1 MSDYE
6 LKRIN
11 ALPEASAIN
20 DSDVFAIDS
29 AAGTKKVA
37 WETLKGEVDA
47 DITEAVSN
55 KADADGT
62 YPDMAVG
69 SVLGTN
75 AITDTD
81 PYFLRPCASIGDR
94 EFDTLVG
101 GSLGWNQL
109 CNGSSVTVTS
119 GHKYYMIK
127 GGTKS
132 VGASDGTALTGLTS
146 GTDIVIDLTT
156 LFGAT
161 IADYIY
167 SLETA
172 TAGSG
177 VAWVRK
183 YLPNAYYAYCA
194 PTLKHVSGVSAHV
207 MTGFNQWD
215 EVWEVGGINNTTGE
229 PDTANNKIRSKNYC
243 ACFPSTAYYGKWGAK
258 VDGSDLYAWFYDDNK
273 AFISG
278 TNIGN
283 RAFTTPSNA
292 HYFKTSTYGAG
303 YVTYKNDICINLSD
317 ASKNGT
323 YEPYESHT
331 YPIDSTWTGMGVPK
345 LDSDNRLYFDG
356 DRYVSDGTVTERY
369 RIVDLGTLNWTLLSE
384 SQTRQVYRAGLSDI
398 KAVASTNEVPN
409 MFSTKYSA
417 VSINAPWIEGTM
429 SINGTYSSDIVCV
442 TGAQAYTDAQAFK
455 TAMSGVYLVYEKATP
470 TTSTASPFTSPQI
483 CDPNGTEEYVTT
495 GLVPVGHET
504 EYVENLAD
512 KLTDIPDLPTTAGN
526 YHLAVTVD
534 GGTPSY
540 AWVADE

>member
-11 ALPEASAIN
+11 ALTEASAIN

-47 DITEAVSN
+47 DISEAVSN

-75 AITDTD
+75 TVTDAE
-81 PYFLRPCASIGDR
+81 PYFLRPSASIGDR

-101 GSLGWNQL
+101 GTLGWNQL
-109 CNGSSVTVTS
+109 SQAGESRTERGLTITNNNDGSVTLNGTASEAGILTMNTRVSVTDGHVYAILANADYFTNGHSLYTDIGSSAAMFTNGIRKATS
-119 GHKYYMIK
+119 TTTNAYATGR
-127 GGTKS
+127 T
-132 VGASDGTALTGLTS
+132 ASGEVFNNQRLTLMT
-146 GTDIVIDLTT
+146 IDLTT

-172 TAGSG
+172 TAGAG

-183 YLPNAYYAYCA
+183 YLPNDYYAYCA

-207 MTGFNQWD
+207 MRD
-215 EVWEVGGINNTTGE
+215 
-229 PDTANNKIRSKNYC
+229 ANNNI
-243 ACFPSTAYYGKWGAK
+243 
-258 VDGSDLYAWFYDDNK
+258 
-273 AFISG
+273 
-278 TNIGN
+278 IGN
-283 RAFTTPSNA
+283 
-292 HYFKTSTYGAG
+292 
-303 YVTYKNDICINLSD
+303 
-317 ASKNGT
+317 
-323 YEPYESHT
+323 

-345 LDSDNRLYFDG
+345 LDSANKLYFDG
-356 DRYVSDGTVTERY
+356 DTYASDGTVTERFNPT
-369 RIVDLGTLNWTLLSE
+369 DLGALNWDKVSTGESPFFQASLSVAYKYV
-384 SQTRQVYRAGLSDI
+384 SAQNNFICAKYI
-398 KAVASTNEVPN
+398 KA
-409 MFSTKYSA
+409 
-417 VSINAPWIEGTM
+417 SIGGSGNTVGIFMTDNNY
-429 SINGTYSSDIVCV
+429 IRIRDNTY
-442 TGAQAYTDAQAFK
+442 ADAATFK

-470 TTSTASPFTSPQI
+470 TTSSASPFTSPQI
-483 CDPNGTEEYVTT
+483 CDKDGTEEYVTT

-512 KLTDIPDLPTTAGN
+512 KLTDIPNLPTTAGN

-534 GGTPSY
+534 GGVPSY
-540 AWVADE
+540 SWVSA

>member
-11 ALPEASAIN
+11 ALTEASAIN

-47 DITEAVSN
+47 DISEAVSN
-55 KADADGT
+55 KADKDGT

-75 AITDTD
+75 TVTDNE
-81 PYFLRPCASIGDR
+81 PYFLRPSASIGDR

-109 CNGSSVTVTS
+109 CNGSSVTVES

-127 GGTKS
+127 GGTAS
-132 VGASDGTALTGLTS
+132 VGASDGTAITGLTS
-146 GTDIVIDLTT
+146 GTDIVIDLTID
-156 LFGAT
+156 FGST

-172 TAGSG
+172 HTGDG

-183 YLPNAYYAYCA
+183 YLPNDYYAYCA

-207 MTGFNQWD
+207 MRD
-215 EVWEVGGINNTTGE
+215 
-229 PDTANNKIRSKNYC
+229 ANNN
-243 ACFPSTAYYGKWGAK
+243 
-258 VDGSDLYAWFYDDNK
+258 V
-273 AFISG
+273 
-278 TNIGN
+278 IGN
-283 RAFTTPSNA
+283 
-292 HYFKTSTYGAG
+292 
-303 YVTYKNDICINLSD
+303 
-317 ASKNGT
+317 
-323 YEPYESHT
+323 

-345 LDSDNRLYFDG
+345 LDSANKLYFDG
-356 DRYVSDGTVTERY
+356 DTYASDGTVTRKYKVATYNGTEAWVKDRDTTGYSRY
-369 RIVDLGTLNWTLLSE
+369 YLADNTVKVLNNYIGNILNSKGYDIARDYTFGDRISDIAISAYPFGSGSNWVYFGFKTTLNINTVE
-384 SQTRQVYRAGLSDI
+384 DF
-398 KAVASTNEVPN
+398 KAWLANNP
-409 MFSTKYSA
+409 
-417 VSINAPWIEGTM
+417 VSVVLP
-429 SINGTYSSDIVCV
+429 
-442 TGAQAYTDAQAFK
+442 
-455 TAMSGVYLVYEKATP
+455 LATP
-470 TTSTASPFTSPQI
+470 TTSSASPFTSPQI

-512 KLTDIPDLPTTAGN
+512 KLTDIPDLPTTAGT
-526 YHLAVTVD
+526 YSLKVTVS
-534 GGTPSY
+534 GGVPSY
-540 AWVADE
+540 SWVSA

>member
-11 ALPEASAIN
+11 ALTEASAIN

-55 KADADGT
+55 KADKDGT

-75 AITDTD
+75 TVTDNE
-81 PYFLRPCASIGDR
+81 PYFLRPSASIGDR

-109 CNGSSVTVTS
+109 CNGSSVTVES

-127 GGTKS
+127 GGTAS

-172 TAGSG
+172 HAGDG
-177 VAWVRK
+177 VAWVKK
-183 YLPNAYYAYCA
+183 YLPYVYYVYCA

-207 MTGFNQWD
+207 MRD
-215 EVWEVGGINNTTGE
+215 
-229 PDTANNKIRSKNYC
+229 ANNN
-243 ACFPSTAYYGKWGAK
+243 
-258 VDGSDLYAWFYDDNK
+258 V
-273 AFISG
+273 
-278 TNIGN
+278 IGN
-283 RAFTTPSNA
+283 
-292 HYFKTSTYGAG
+292 
-303 YVTYKNDICINLSD
+303 
-317 ASKNGT
+317 
-323 YEPYESHT
+323 
-331 YPIDSTWTGMGVPK
+331 YPIDATWVGMGVPK
-345 LDSDNRLYFDG
+345 LDSANKLYFDG
-356 DRYVSDGTVTERY
+356 DRYASDGTVTERFG
-369 RIVDLGTLNWTLLSE
+369 IVDLGTLDYNKIDVSGGGYYFLSE
-384 SQTRQVYRAGLSDI
+384 IMPTLKKQDGNYDI
-398 KAVASTNEVPN
+398 WPNLIIGGNYDKVASASIATGTANDKTYGGYDGGAIRIKN
-409 MFSTKYSA
+409 DAYSDA
-417 VSINAPWIEGTM
+417 ASLKASLSGT
-429 SINGTYSSDIVCV
+429 
-442 TGAQAYTDAQAFK
+442 
-455 TAMSGVYLVYEKATP
+455 YLVYEKATP
-470 TTSTASPFTSPQI
+470 TTSAASPYTSPQI
-483 CDPNGTEEYVTT
+483 CDPNGTEEYVST

>member
-55 KADADGT
+55 KADTDGT

-75 AITDTD
+75 TVTDRE
-81 PYFLRPCASIGDR
+81 PYFLRPSASIGDR

-101 GSLGWNQL
+101 GTLGWNQL
-109 CNGSSVTVTS
+109 CNGSSVTVES

-132 VGASDGTALTGLTS
+132 VGASDGTAITGLTS
-146 GTDIVIDLTT
+146 GTDIVTDLTID
-156 LFGAT
+156 FGST

-172 TAGSG
+172 HAGDG

-183 YLPNAYYAYCA
+183 YLPNTYYAYCA

-207 MTGFNQWD
+207 MRD
-215 EVWEVGGINNTTGE
+215 
-229 PDTANNKIRSKNYC
+229 ANNNI
-243 ACFPSTAYYGKWGAK
+243 
-258 VDGSDLYAWFYDDNK
+258 
-273 AFISG
+273 
-278 TNIGN
+278 IGN
-283 RAFTTPSNA
+283 YA
-292 HYFKTSTYGAG
+292 
-303 YVTYKNDICINLSD
+303 ID
-317 ASKNGT
+317 A
-323 YEPYESHT
+323 
-331 YPIDSTWTGMGVPK
+331 TWVGMGVPK
-345 LDSDNRLYFDG
+345 LDSDGKLYFDG
-356 DRYVSDGTVTERY
+356 DRYASDGTVTRKY
-369 RIVDLGTLNWTLLSE
+369 GSVDLGTLNWNYVSAQQRFYSTDLSNGKSPTSYGIIANIICAE
-384 SQTRQVYRAGLSDI
+384 YQ
-398 KAVASTNEVPN
+398 AVDFNTITDGNHDKVVAMVTTAQNV
-409 MFSTKYSA
+409 
-417 VSINAPWIEGTM
+417 VSVRDT
-429 SINGTYSSDIVCV
+429 
-442 TGAQAYTDAQAFK
+442 AYTDAATFK

-470 TTSTASPFTSPQI
+470 TTSSASPFTSPQI
-483 CDPNGTEEYVTT
+483 CDKDGTEEYVST

-512 KLTDIPDLPTTAGN
+512 KLTDIPDLPTTAGT
-526 YHLAVTVD
+526 YRLKVTVS
-534 GGTPSY
+534 GGVPSY
-540 AWVADE
+540 SWVSA

>member
-47 DITEAVSN
+47 DISEAVSN
-55 KADADGT
+55 KADKDGT

-75 AITDTD
+75 TVTDRE
-81 PYFLRPCASIGDR
+81 PYFLRPAASIGDR

-109 CNGSSVTVTS
+109 CNGSSVTVES

-132 VGASDGTALTGLTS
+132 VGASDGTAITGLTS

-156 LFGAT
+156 LFGST

-167 SLETA
+167 SLEQA
-172 TAGSG
+172 TAGAG
-177 VAWVRK
+177 VSWFRQYFGK
-183 YLPNAYYAYCA
+183 DYYPYSA
-194 PTLKHVSGVSAHV
+194 PTLKSVKGLTAHEMV
-207 MTGFNQWD
+207 GFNQWD
-215 EVWEVGGINNTTGE
+215 EEWEVGYIDGSGNNTSSTV
-229 PDTANNKIRSKNYC
+229 NIRSKNYI
-243 ACFPSTAYYGKWGAK
+243 PVLPNVTYYLRTAYTTVVYCPIF
-258 VDGSDLYAWFYDDNK
+258 FYDSEKN
-273 AFISG
+273 FISA
-278 TNIGN
+278 NLQQVWN
-283 RAFTTPSNA
+283 RTITTPSNA
-292 HYFKTSTYGAG
+292 SYMRFYMNSAYGTTY
-303 YVTYKNDICINLSD
+303 NHDICINLSD

-323 YEPYESHT
+323 YEPYVKHT
-331 YPIDSTWTGMGVPK
+331 YPLDSTWVGMGIPK
-345 LDSDNRLYFDG
+345 LDSSNKLYFDG
-356 DRYVSDGTVTERY
+356 DRYASDGTVTERY
-369 RIVDLGTLNWTLLSE
+369 GIRAYQSGDESLADAITDGTNT
-384 SQTRQVYRAGLSDI
+384 VYKL
-398 KAVASTNEVPN
+398 T
-409 MFSTKYSA
+409 
-417 VSINAPWIEGTM
+417 
-429 SINGTYSSDIVCV
+429 
-442 TGAQAYTDAQAFK
+442 
-455 TAMSGVYLVYEKATP
+455 TP
-470 TTSTASPFTSPQI
+470 TTSTATPFTSPQI
-483 CDPNGTEEYVTT
+483 VDPDGTEEYVTS